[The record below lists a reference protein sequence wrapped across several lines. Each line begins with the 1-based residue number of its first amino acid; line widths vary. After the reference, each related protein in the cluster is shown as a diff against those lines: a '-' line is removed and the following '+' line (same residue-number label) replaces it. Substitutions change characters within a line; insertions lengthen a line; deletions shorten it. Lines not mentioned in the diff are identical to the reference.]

1 MINAYKVL
9 VGKPE
14 TERPLGRPTYR
25 WEYIIII
32 RIDLRE
38 TGYEYVDWL
47 HLAQDRDQWW
57 ALVNTVMNFWVP

>member
-57 ALVNTVMNFWVP
+57 ALVNTVMNFPVP

>member
-47 HLAQDRDQWW
+47 HLAQDRDQRR
-57 ALVNTVMNFWVP
+57 ALLNRIINHRVP